1 MRVPDFFFHRLL
13 DFSKNVK
20 GSRLHTALFIIII
33 IIEFGFFLHENTC
46 YFNGHRNFIYEI
58 LFFQFLIDA
67 ATSFVTQEMVI
78 MLKFQYI
85 EGRLPIFSI
94 VENKRKFTYT
104 SRVHP
109 RKNDF

>member
-1 MRVPDFFFHRLL
+1 MLKVADYILHFLL
-13 DFSKNVK
+13 LLLLLFS
-20 GSRLHTALFIIII
+20 LD
-33 IIEFGFFLHENTC
+33 FFLHENTC

-58 LFFQFLIDA
+58 LFFQLLIDA

>member
-1 MRVPDFFFHRLL
+1 MLKVTDCILHFLL
-13 DFSKNVK
+13 LLLFS
-20 GSRLHTALFIIII
+20 LD
-33 IIEFGFFLHENTC
+33 FFLHENTC